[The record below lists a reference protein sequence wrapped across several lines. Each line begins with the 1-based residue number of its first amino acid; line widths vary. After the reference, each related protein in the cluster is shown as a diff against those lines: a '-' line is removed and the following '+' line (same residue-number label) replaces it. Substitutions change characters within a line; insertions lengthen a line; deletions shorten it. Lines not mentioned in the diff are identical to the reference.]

1 MNSKVDQLENQP
13 DLVDELTDFFKNLTR
28 RKQKDKDKDKEITLH
43 EYRNKFTA
51 NTNYLESDKRLRKKI
66 IIEIDLNQRTTVFSN
81 DHSMWV

>member
-13 DLVDELTDFFKNLTR
+13 DLVDELTDFFKNLR
-28 RKQKDKDKDKEITLH
+28 RRIQKYKDKEITLR

-51 NTNYLESDKRLRKKI
+51 NTNNLESDKRIRKEI

-81 DHSMWV
+81 DLSMWV